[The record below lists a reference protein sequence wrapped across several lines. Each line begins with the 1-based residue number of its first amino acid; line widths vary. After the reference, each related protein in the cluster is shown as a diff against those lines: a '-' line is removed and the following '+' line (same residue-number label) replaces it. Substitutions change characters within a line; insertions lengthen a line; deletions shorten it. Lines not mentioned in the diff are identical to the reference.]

1 MKVLIAGM
9 AILIILVMMICFWQD
24 HLNYRLQTEF
34 LKHCTDEASASAMLY
49 YDNYYNSDV
58 HNLVKLGKNYG
69 QVVFN
74 EVEGIKAIET
84 VLKHWLKLE
93 GNGKLTAMAD
103 SYFKDE
109 INYTVYFFNEV
120 SDEKLSE
127 IFSCSVYKN
136 GKKIEEEC
144 FKTKDRSYMY
154 RDTELNYEKL
164 ITSANVIITI
174 NAGRASFRLSFI
186 KKPIMIRSSGYDYEY

>member
-1 MKVLIAGM
+1 
-9 AILIILVMMICFWQD
+9 MICFWQD

-34 LKHCTDEASASAMLY
+34 LKHCADEASASAMLY
-49 YDNYYNSDV
+49 YDNYYNADTF
-58 HNLVKLGKNYG
+58 NPVKLGKNYG
-69 QVVFN
+69 QLVFN
-74 EVEGIKAIET
+74 EEEGIEAIET
-84 VLKHWLKLE
+84 VLKQWLKLD
-93 GNGKLTAMAD
+93 GHGKLTAQED
-103 SYFKDE
+103 SYFKGE
-109 INYTVYFFNEV
+109 INYTAYFFNEV

-136 GKKIEEEC
+136 GNRIEEQC

-154 RDTELNYEKL
+154 MDAELKYEKL

-186 KKPIMIRSSGYDYEY
+186 KEPIVVRSSGYDYEY